1 VRKKWHIV
9 FGGCENVEVGT
20 VIILKIFVWYFLG
33 NATLKNL
40 LIVSGHTG
48 MPKNVDQGVHVSFL
62 LRGP

>member
-1 VRKKWHIV
+1 M
-9 FGGCENVEVGT
+9 EVGT

-40 LIVSGHTG
+40 LMVSGHTG